1 MLSTCSSSTSWARRR
16 HSAKLPEWTEE
27 SDSSAELREDTIF
40 GLGIEGFNNKYVA
53 STQARHY
60 STYRYFMRRLL
71 ALLLIAAFAF
81 SIVSDANAGTKRA
94 KKARSAK
101 SSKSAKK
108 AKSAKPKKFIFFG
121 KKTTRNW
128 NAQSMA

>member
-1 MLSTCSSSTSWARRR
+1 
-16 HSAKLPEWTEE
+16 
-27 SDSSAELREDTIF
+27 
-40 GLGIEGFNNKYVA
+40 
-53 STQARHY
+53 
-60 STYRYFMRRLL
+60 MRRLL

-101 SSKSAKK
+101 SSKSAK
-108 AKSAKPKKFIFFG
+108 PKKFIFFG
-121 KKTTRNW
+121 KKTSPDW

>member
-1 MLSTCSSSTSWARRR
+1 
-16 HSAKLPEWTEE
+16 
-27 SDSSAELREDTIF
+27 
-40 GLGIEGFNNKYVA
+40 
-53 STQARHY
+53 
-60 STYRYFMRRLL
+60 MRRLL

-121 KKTTRNW
+121 KKTSPDW